1 MIEQREAPEPVIET
15 TKPKKKKLRKA
26 LPGICLANCR
36 YDAVSTSYVLAFSL
50 LNLNRFICMY
60 RRVSTVEGGLGPKRN
75 LIYWAVEFKDSAF
88 KT

>member
-36 YDAVSTSYVLAFSL
+36 YDAVSTSYAHSF
-50 LNLNRFICMY
+50 FIFELEQIHL
-60 RRVSTVEGGLGPKRN
+60 RVQTSF
-75 LIYWAVEFKDSAF
+75 YS
-88 KT
+88 